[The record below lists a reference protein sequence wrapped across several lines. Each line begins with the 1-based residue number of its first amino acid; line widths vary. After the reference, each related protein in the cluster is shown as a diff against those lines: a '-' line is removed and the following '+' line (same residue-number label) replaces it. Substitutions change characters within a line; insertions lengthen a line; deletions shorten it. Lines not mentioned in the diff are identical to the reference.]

1 MMYRTD
7 RGRMFEKKLQ
17 RVIAF
22 CDELNL
28 SSEAVKGRKGPRF
41 QGREIDKYSGSFQ
54 PERRQEQK
62 QIWVEYNY
70 LTFQSTQF
78 DSLWNTHSDE
88 GLHLESSNMYSL

>member
-41 QGREIDKYSGSFQ
+41 
-54 PERRQEQK
+54 
-62 QIWVEYNY
+62 
-70 LTFQSTQF
+70 
-78 DSLWNTHSDE
+78 
-88 GLHLESSNMYSL
+88 